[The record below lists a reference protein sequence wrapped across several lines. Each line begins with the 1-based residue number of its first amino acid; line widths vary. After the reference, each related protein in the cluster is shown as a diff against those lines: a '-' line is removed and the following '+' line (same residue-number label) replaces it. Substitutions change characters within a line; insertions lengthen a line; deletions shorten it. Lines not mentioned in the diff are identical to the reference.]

1 MKNVFTR
8 LSFATTLEKYWGASG
23 NRCGLSNCTGTKSL
37 WGRVWARRHGI
48 RFEGIL
54 YCRPQ
59 CLETA
64 FRQELLRVQNHT
76 PGPPPASRMPLG
88 LLMVARGKLTYDQVS
103 AALAAQKKSGTGNI
117 GEWFERLGFVTE
129 QEVTGALALQWGCPV
144 SSSLECNGTP
154 HKFPPAILE
163 TFLMWPLHYSSA
175 TNTQYVAFGKRVDH
189 AVLYAMEKMLGC
201 RVQPC
206 VASGA
211 AIAKL
216 IERLRQ
222 EPRSGEVEFRSIDN
236 PAEIVRIATSYIAR
250 LDAEEVRM
258 SRVGDFIWLL
268 LKNRATTINVTFRLQ
283 HETPPAEEATEP
295 DAAGLADFTPTSR
308 RDLWQSGAFSTVS
321 WPVS

>member
-8 LSFATTLEKYWGASG
+8 PSFATTLEKYWGASS
-23 NRCGLSNCTGTKSL
+23 NRCGLLNCSGTKSL
-37 WGRVWARRHGI
+37 WRRVWARRHGV
-48 RFEGIL
+48 RFEGVL
-54 YCRPQ
+54 YCHPQ

-64 FRQELLRVQNHT
+64 FRQELLRVQNQAT
-76 PGPPPASRMPLG
+76 VPPPANRMPLG
-88 LLMVARGKLTYDQVS
+88 LLMVARGRLTYDQVS
-103 AALAAQKKSGTGNI
+103 AALAAQKKTGTGNI
-117 GEWFERLGFVTE
+117 GEWFEKLGFLTE

-144 SSSLECNGTP
+144 ASSLEFAATS
-154 HKFPPAILE
+154 HKLPRGMLE
-163 TFLMWPLHYSSA
+163 SFLMWPLHYVSA

-206 VASGA
+206 VAAGT

-222 EPRSGEVEFRSIDN
+222 EPRSGEVEFRSIGD
-236 PAEIVRIATSYIAR
+236 PAEILRVATSYIAR

-258 SRVGDFIWLL
+258 SRVGEFIWLL
-268 LKNRATTINVTFRLQ
+268 LKNRGTTINVTFRLQ
-283 HETPPAEEATEP
+283 HETPPAEEAAEP
-295 DAAGLADFTPTSR
+295 DAAGIADFTPTSR
-308 RDLWQSGAFSTVS
+308 RDLWQNGAFSAVS